1 MPSYYEMLLLVHI
14 LSAIAGFGP
23 TFAFAILGPMAAKRP
38 GPESIT
44 IMESMV
50 AIEKKLVVP
59 AALVVQPLSGILLIF
74 EGPWNEGF
82 FSHTW
87 LWVALLIYVTANYLA
102 LAVQTPALDKM
113 IDMAKEGK
121 APTPE
126 FGALA
131 SKVSKTGPVLTLMLV
146 SIIVLMVLKPGF

>member
-1 MPSYYEMLLLVHI
+1 MPEYFEILRLVHI

-23 TFAFAILGPMAAKRP
+23 TFAFAVLGPMAAKKQ
-38 GPESIT
+38 GPEGIT
-44 IMESMV
+44 IMENMV

-59 AALVVQPLSGILLIF
+59 AAVVVQPVSGVLLIF
-74 EGPWNEGF
+74 ERNWNEDF

-87 LWVALLIYVTANYLA
+87 LWVALLLYATALYLA
-102 LAVQTPALDKM
+102 LGQQTPTSEKM

-121 APTPE
+121 AQTPE

-131 SKVSKTGPVLTLMLV
+131 SKVSKIGPVLTLLLV
-146 SIIVLMVLKPGF
+146 AIIVLMVLRPGG